1 MISVRSE
8 TLARLLESLKKRYF
22 FDESSCM
29 TMDPGLESDVEEDMS
44 ESDSELEGSD
54 DGEMQ
59 EARGIRP
66 YLFEPFAEAEPE
78 AADAAAP
85 AGGAEAGEGA
95 AAEPEGGEAGAAAAR
110 LGNNDW

>member
-1 MISVRSE
+1 
-8 TLARLLESLKKRYF
+8 
-22 FDESSCM
+22 
-29 TMDPGLESDVEEDMS
+29 MDPGLESDFEEDIMS

-66 YLFEPFAEAEPE
+66 YLFEPLAEAEPE
-78 AADAAAP
+78 AVDADAAAP
-85 AGGAEAGEGA
+85 AGGEAGEGA
-95 AAEPEGGEAGAAAAR
+95 GAEPEGGEAGGAGAAAAR